1 MKKKSLLLAFGL
13 VSALTLQAQ
22 TSPYTGSEVAAGTY
36 YLYNVE
42 TGKWLQDNDYIESLW
57 TTHAA
62 LGDFGI
68 DVELR
73 IPEGEAPE
81 NGFIIYTRHTGDGL
95 LCGVLGDDI
104 YYMDQPTGKYPP
116 SVWEFEKDDSKGIPN
131 AYHIYCGDDVV
142 LSALDGVLSSA
153 GTDDTWQLV
162 SREERV
168 AKLAEASA
176 SNKLDATFLI
186 PWYDLSRNNLR
197 GDEWY
202 SNFVGGNNP
211 IEGANF
217 NSCRESWNSESFEQS
232 ITLTDLPIG
241 TYEFSVQGYYR
252 DGDVDEVGLKVEDGS
267 EMIRAEYFAGP
278 QSHPFVSIVSGGN
291 DTEVPDVYFVERA
304 GKWIPDNLAAATR
317 AFAMGGYQNEPVT
330 VAVTDGTL
338 KIGVRKPTS
347 VPRDWTVFDN
357 FRLTYLGTEIDLT
370 QVKAELNDAIQ
381 KAEALAGVKAPF
393 FTTALAAAQAAT
405 SSNDAKEINDATTAL
420 TNAISEQK
428 KVGNK
433 ADNFNNTLTFA
444 NEEGVNGEAVN
455 EAKTKFESAK
465 DAKDVDDAL
474 RMLRDARK
482 NKHAQRQANVFAGNA
497 PAEGEFYLYNVGQQ
511 RFLTGG
517 SDWGAHAA
525 LGMPG
530 TLIKLEDSGVEN
542 CFHINTG
549 LRNGGSDEDPE
560 QYLSYRGYMDSRKAG
575 AWKFIALDNGKYNIV
590 QADYPDVFV
599 KFNPSAS
606 TDRGNND
613 FTTVG
618 TEERNVTEDDA
629 DAQWI
634 LVTKAERDALLEEA
648 SEDNPVDA
656 SYLLVNP
663 GFNQRAEVEPAWTLT
678 NASVWGR
685 GDNHNDFALESFNSD
700 NCLIAQSVS
709 DLRPGYYVISCQGF
723 YRDGH
728 HEDQA
733 NFITEDGAE
742 PAQLAVLYSGEKDI
756 SLPNIT
762 AEANKAPGLGAVTSV
777 GEYPDGIDQ
786 ACQFFQNG
794 LYRVGL
800 LVEVDAS
807 GTLDFGV
814 EKDNKGHDGDWV
826 VVDNFRLTYYGTQ
839 EPDPSVTGVESIVAA
854 PVKDGKI
861 YTLQGVQV
869 KSATQPGIYIK
880 NGKKFVVK

>member
-1 MKKKSLLLAFGL
+1 MKKKSLLLALGL
-13 VSALTLQAQ
+13 LGALSLHAQA
-22 TSPYTGSEVAAGTY
+22 SPYKGSEVAAGTY

-62 LGDFGI
+62 LGDIGI

-73 IPEGEAPE
+73 VPEGEAPE
-81 NGFIIYTRHTGDGL
+81 NGFLIYTRHNGDGL
-95 LCGVLGDDI
+95 LCGVPGNDL
-104 YYMDQPTGKYPP
+104 YYMDQPEGKYPA
-116 SVWEFEKDDSKGIPN
+116 SVWEFEKDENIGISN
-131 AYHIYCGDDVV
+131 AYHIYCGDNVV
-142 LSALDGVLSSA
+142 LSAQDGELA
-153 GTDDTWQLV
+153 GGGTDDTWQLV

-168 AKLAEASA
+168 AKLAEASGE
-176 SNKLDATFLI
+176 NKLDATFLI

-202 SNFVGGNNP
+202 SNFVGGNNR

-217 NSCRESWNSESFEQS
+217 NSCRESWDSQRFEQS
-232 ITLTDLPIG
+232 ITLTNLPNG

-252 DGDVDEVGLKVEDGS
+252 DGGVEDVGAKVEDGS
-267 EMIRAEYFAGP
+267 ETIRAEYFAGAVT
-278 QSHPFVSIVSGGN
+278 HPFVSIIAGGS
-291 DTEVPDVYFVERA
+291 DEEVADIYFKECA
-304 GKWIPDNLAAATR
+304 GKWIPDNLGAASR

-330 VAVTDGTL
+330 VAVTNGTL
-338 KIGVRKPTS
+338 KIGVRKATG
-347 VPRDWTVFDN
+347 VAHDWTVFDN
-357 FRLTYLGTEIDLT
+357 FRLTYLGTSIDLT

-381 KAEALAGVKAPF
+381 KAENIAGEKAPF
-393 FTTALAAAQAAT
+393 FTAALAAAKAAT
-405 SSNDAKEINDATTAL
+405 SSNDATEINNATVAL
-420 TNAISEQK
+420 TDAINEQK
-428 KVGNK
+428 KVGNNV
-433 ADNFNNTLTFA
+433 DNYNNTLTLI
-444 NEEGVNGEAVN
+444 NQEGVSGNAVS

-465 DAKDVDDAL
+465 NAKDVEDAL

-482 NKHAQRQANVFAGNA
+482 NKYAQRQANVFAGNV

-530 TLIKLEDSGVEN
+530 TLLKLESSGVEN

-549 LRNGGSDEDPE
+549 LRNGGEDANPQ
-560 QYLSYRGYMDSRKAG
+560 QYLSYRGYMDAGKAG
-575 AWKFIALDNGKYNIV
+575 AWKFIALGDGKYNIV
-590 QADYPDVFV
+590 QADFSDVFV

-629 DAQWI
+629 DAQWM
-634 LVTKAERDALLEEA
+634 LVTKAERDALLEKA

-663 GFNQRAEVEPAWTLT
+663 GFNQRAEIEPAWNLS
-678 NASVWGR
+678 NASVWER
-685 GDNHNDFALESFNSD
+685 GANHSDFALESFDSN
-700 NCLIAQSVS
+700 NCLIAQTVNN
-709 DLRPGYYVISCQGF
+709 LKPGYYVISCQGF
-723 YRDGH
+723 YRDGN
-728 HEDQA
+728 HEEQA
-733 NFITEDGAE
+733 RLITEEGLE
-742 PAQLAVLYSGEKDI
+742 PVQNAYLYSGEQDT
-756 SLPNIT
+756 LLLNIT
-762 AEANKAPGLGAVTSV
+762 AEVGKAPGLGAMTSA

-794 LYRVGL
+794 LYNAYI
-800 LVEVDAS
+800 LVKVDAG

-814 EKDNKGHDGDWV
+814 AKDEKGHEGDWV
-826 VVDNFRLTYYGTQ
+826 VVDNFRLTYYGTKK
-839 EPDPSVTGVESIVAA
+839 PNLTGINTIVADT
-854 PVKDGKI
+854 VNNGKI
-861 YTLQGVQV
+861 YNLQGVEVQHP
-869 KSATQPGIYIK
+869 TQPGIYIK
-880 NGKKFVVK
+880 NGKKFVIK

>member
-1 MKKKSLLLAFGL
+1 MKKKSLLLAIGL
-13 VSALTLQAQ
+13 VSALSLQAQ

-42 TGKWLQDNDYIESLW
+42 TGKWLQDNDYVESIW

-62 LGDFGI
+62 LGSFGI

-73 IPEGEAPE
+73 VPGEDAAS
-81 NGFIIYTRHTGDGL
+81 NAFVIYTRHNGDGL
-95 LCGVLGDDI
+95 LCGVAGDDL
-104 YYMDQPTGKYPP
+104 YYMDQPEGKYPP

-142 LSALDGVLSSA
+142 LSALDGILSSA

-186 PWYDLSRNNLR
+186 SWYDLSRNNFR

-232 ITLTDLPIG
+232 ITLTDLPNG

-252 DGDVDEVGLKVEDGS
+252 DGDVNEVGLKVEDGS
-267 EMIRAEYFAGP
+267 ETIRAEYFAGAVT
-278 QSHPFVSIVSGGN
+278 HPFVSIVGGGS
-291 DTEVPDVYFVERA
+291 DEEVPDIYFKESA

-338 KIGVRKPTS
+338 KIGVRKATS
-347 VPRDWTVFDN
+347 VPHDWTVFDN
-357 FRLTYLGTEIDLT
+357 FRLTYLGTDIDLT
-370 QVKAELNDAIQ
+370 QVKAELKDAIQ
-381 KAEALAGVKAPF
+381 KAESLAGVKAPF
-393 FTTALAAAQAAT
+393 FTAAFAAAQAVI
-405 SSNDAKEINDATTAL
+405 SSNDAKAINDATTAL
-420 TNAISEQK
+420 TDAINEQK

-433 ADNFNNTLTFA
+433 VDNFNNTLTLA
-444 NEEGVNGEAVN
+444 NEEGVSGEAVN
-455 EAKTKFESAK
+455 EAKAKFETGK
-465 DAKDVDDAL
+465 NAKDVEEAL
-474 RMLRDARK
+474 KMLRVARK
-482 NKHAQRQANVFAGNA
+482 NKHAQRQANVFAGNVA
-497 PAEGEFYLYNVGQQ
+497 AAGEFYIYNVGQQ

-530 TLIKLEDSGVEN
+530 TLIKLEASEMEN

-549 LRNGGSDEDPE
+549 LRNGGTDENPQ
-560 QYLSYRGYMDSRKAG
+560 QYLSYRGYMDGDKAG
-575 AWKFIALDNGKYNIV
+575 TWKFIALGDGKYNIV

-599 KFNPSAS
+599 KFNPSAG
-606 TDRGNND
+606 TDNGNND

-618 TEERNVTEDDA
+618 TEERNVTENDA
-629 DAQWI
+629 DAQWV
-634 LVTKAERDALLEEA
+634 LVTKAERDALLEKA
-648 SEDNPVDA
+648 SEANPVDA

-685 GDNHNDFALESFNSD
+685 GSNHNDFALESFDTND
-700 NCLIAQSVS
+700 CMIAQTVGN
-709 DLRPGYYVISCQGF
+709 LKPGFYVISCQGF
-723 YRDGH
+723 YRDGNH
-728 HEDQA
+728 NEQA
-733 NFITEDGAE
+733 RLISEDGVE
-742 PAQLAVLYSGEKDI
+742 PAQLALLYSGEKDAL
-756 SLPNIT
+756 LPNIT
-762 AEANKAPGLGAVTSV
+762 TEVGKAPGLGAVTSV

-794 LYRVGL
+794 LYRVSL

-814 EKDNKGHDGDWV
+814 AKDMKGHEGDWV
-826 VVDNFRLTYYGTQ
+826 VVDNFRLTYYGTE
-839 EPDPSVTGVESIVAA
+839 EPDLTGIGSIVAN
-854 PVKDGKI
+854 PVEDGKI
-861 YTLQGVQV
+861 YNLQGVQV
-869 KSATQPGIYIK
+869 KRATQPGIYIK

>member
-1 MKKKSLLLAFGL
+1 MKKKSLLLAIGL
-13 VSALTLQAQ
+13 ISALSLQAQ

-42 TGKWLQDNDYIESLW
+42 TGKWLQDNDYVESIW

-62 LGDFGI
+62 LGSFGI

-73 IPEGEAPE
+73 VPGEDAAS
-81 NGFIIYTRHTGDGL
+81 NAFVIYTRHNGDGL
-95 LCGVLGDDI
+95 LCGVAGDDL
-104 YYMDQPTGKYPP
+104 YYMDQPEGKYPP

-142 LSALDGVLSSA
+142 LSALDGILSSA

-186 PWYDLSRNNLR
+186 PWYDLSRNNFR
-197 GDEWY
+197 GDEWN

-211 IEGANF
+211 IGGVNF

-232 ITLTDLPIG
+232 ITLTDLPNG

-252 DGDVDEVGLKVEDGS
+252 DGDVNEVGSKVEDGS
-267 EMIRAEYFAGP
+267 EIIRAEYFAGAVT
-278 QSHPFVSIVSGGN
+278 HPFVSIVGGGS
-291 DTEVPDVYFVERA
+291 DEEVPDIYFKESA
-304 GKWIPDNLAAATR
+304 GKWIPDNLGAAAR
-317 AFAMGGYQNEPVT
+317 AFAMGGYQNEPLT

-338 KIGVRKPTS
+338 KIGVRKATS
-347 VPRDWTVFDN
+347 VPHDWTVFDN
-357 FRLTYLGTEIDLT
+357 FRLTYLGTDIDLT
-370 QVKAELNDAIQ
+370 QVKAELKDAIQ
-381 KAEALAGVKAPF
+381 KAESLAGVKAPF
-393 FTTALAAAQAAT
+393 FTAALAVAQAAT
-405 SSNDAKEINDATTAL
+405 SSNDAKSINDATTAL
-420 TNAISEQK
+420 MDAINEQK

-433 ADNFNNTLTFA
+433 VDNFNNTLTLA
-444 NEEGVNGEAVN
+444 NEEGVSGEAVN
-455 EAKTKFESAK
+455 EAKTKFESGK
-465 DAKDVDDAL
+465 NAKDVEEAL
-474 RMLRDARK
+474 KMLRVARK
-482 NKHAQRQANVFAGNA
+482 NKHAQRQANVFAGNVA
-497 PAEGEFYLYNVGQQ
+497 AAGEFYIYNVGQQ

-530 TLIKLEDSGVEN
+530 TLIKLEASEMEN

-549 LRNGGSDEDPE
+549 LRNGGTDENPQ
-560 QYLSYRGYMDSRKAG
+560 QYLSYRGYMDGNKAG
-575 AWKFIALDNGKYNIV
+575 TWKFIALGEGKYNIV

-599 KFNPSAS
+599 KFNPSAG
-606 TDRGNND
+606 TDNGNND

-634 LVTKAERDALLEEA
+634 LVTKAERDALLEKA
-648 SEDNPVDA
+648 SEANPVDA

-685 GDNHNDFALESFNSD
+685 GSNHNDFALESFDTND
-700 NCLIAQSVS
+700 CMIAQTVGN
-709 DLRPGYYVISCQGF
+709 LKPGFYVISCQGF
-723 YRDGH
+723 YRDGNH
-728 HEDQA
+728 NEQA
-733 NFITEDGAE
+733 RLISEDGVE
-742 PAQLAVLYSGEKDI
+742 PAQLALLYSGEKDAP
-756 SLPNIT
+756 LPNIT
-762 AEANKAPGLGAVTSV
+762 AEVGKAPGLGAVTSV
-777 GEYPDGIDQ
+777 GEYPNGIDQ

-794 LYRVGL
+794 LYRVSL

-814 EKDNKGHDGDWV
+814 AKDMKGHEGDWV
-826 VVDNFRLTYYGTQ
+826 VVDNFRLTYYGT
-839 EPDPSVTGVESIVAA
+839 EKPNLTGIGSIVAN
-854 PVKDGKI
+854 PVEDGKI
-861 YTLQGVQV
+861 YNLQGVQV
-869 KSATQPGIYIK
+869 KRATQPGIYIK